1 MKNPEFVRTRFP
13 GIYEQCLSFGIDIT
27 KEPIPVVPAAH
38 YCCGGVRA
46 TVEGETDVGNLYAIG
61 ETACTGLHGANRL
74 ASNSIIEGLVC
85 AHYAAKRC
93 RALLKKKI
101 SLRPFSPWEPG
112 KAVDSDEMI
121 VVTHNREEIRRL
133 MWNYV
138 GIVRSNNRLARAKD
152 RIDLLT
158 REIDKYYWDFIV
170 NSDLVELR
178 NIVLV
183 AQLIIESALMRK
195 ETRGIHYSLD
205 YPNKLP
211 IAHHTLL

>member
-1 MKNPEFVRTRFP
+1 
-13 GIYEQCLSFGIDIT
+13 
-27 KEPIPVVPAAH
+27 
-38 YCCGGVRA
+38 
-46 TVEGETDVGNLYAIG
+46 
-61 ETACTGLHGANRL
+61 
-74 ASNSIIEGLVC
+74 
-85 AHYAAKRC
+85 
-93 RALLKKKI
+93 
-101 SLRPFSPWEPG
+101 
-112 KAVDSDEMI
+112 
-121 VVTHNREEIRRL
+121 
-133 MWNYV
+133 
-138 GIVRSNNRLARAKD
+138 IVRSNNRLARAKD